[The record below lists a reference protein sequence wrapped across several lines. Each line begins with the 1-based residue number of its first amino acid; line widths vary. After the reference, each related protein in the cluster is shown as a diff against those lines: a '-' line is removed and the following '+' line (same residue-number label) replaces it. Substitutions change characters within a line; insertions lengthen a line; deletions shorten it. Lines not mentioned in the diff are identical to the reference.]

1 MKRKLISYICLV
13 AIFMET
19 IPVNALSNITS
30 EIVPIESS
38 EETKSEEESTEQK
51 DEKTEE
57 KEDKQKEESKSKL
70 EDNVFNMYILDKIE
84 NELGFSIGF
93 DEKEKKFKLSNQSE
107 KQLSK
112 TNLDSIIYK
121 INIYDKENK
130 EKLNIE
136 LLGKDTGNSEKL
148 NILKDTK
155 YETGDTIKIAS
166 FDPKKGIKILGEIKG
181 DINKEKQTDKE
192 NEKVEDYSD
201 GVDNLDYIDNVRFK
215 ITETNLETVYN
226 NAPVFEGL
234 TDLLDVEDPSVDV
247 LQGIKVTDDH
257 DGLIDNSKIVVSV
270 QEQTEFSAILQLT
283 VEDSWGRTTSTTRN
297 ISGKEKINTIN
308 SSGNDSATTHTVTN
322 SATTPTVT
330 NSIESNTITVDGVPY
345 SDNRT
350 QRFKIRFDATSKE
363 IKVTDDDGRVLSYNE
378 KGEYFKFV
386 LYDKNMEEKT
396 SVTLLGNDKS
406 DSDKLNAINNYI
418 FEDGDYIGIWHEE
431 SDTKLKID
439 GTVKKTRINENKEA
453 EVIQNEVANYSQGVP
468 KLQISERRFRIKT
481 TGLEEVKNAAPT
493 IDTLEPIVVNRGEDK
508 DLLEGVAEKVSDD
521 FDRFDAANIEKGYVS
536 ITHTPFDNTY
546 VGTQIIT
553 YTATDRWGNKGT
565 VDRTITV
572 NSGNPLDSTYIELM
586 KSESTN
592 ESLFK
597 LKIDSVKKQLIVDNL
612 NSLPDTQIDPSRSSS
627 IFKLKIYTR
636 GGVLQKTLNIKGT
649 DKLKTVLRRIN
660 GYTYSEDDRIELW
673 SINPKNIR
681 VFGDLV
687 ESNSTNATN
696 IHYESNEVD
705 GENYREDYTN
715 GIDDQDY
722 MKNVRFEIGKTNLKY
737 IYNEAPVFTI
747 SGDLIV
753 RRKGDVNY
761 MEGISAS
768 DDHDDDSSLNITH
781 TEIDTSTIGEKYI
794 EYKVVDSWG
803 RNTLK
808 KRKITV
814 YPYNNLEYNYIN
826 IKNNQTKEVIL
837 SIRFDEDNRKFKV
850 NKLDASKIPSGLS
863 NNSELLKIELIK
875 QNKNSILKS
884 SNKETITITI
894 TRQDLIN
901 NTLNEKFENI
911 QYNYGDYLVFNS
923 YDYANGILISAK
935 SDDTPDDSNNEQT
948 KSSDISDGSN
958 DLDETPSNPN
968 ELLNGFRD
976 VDQMENSR
984 FKIEQEGLQMIYNAP
999 PKIDGLENILY
1010 LYSGEKL
1017 DIRKAIEG
1025 ITVKDDL
1032 DDLDKKISTDNLIVK
1047 SEDGK
1052 DLSSID
1058 TTQIGDIILTYEI
1071 TDSWGRTTYGER
1083 IVSIISKSAS
1093 NDIEFYSED
1102 GSKRLFHLKYRPIEH
1117 GFDFISDEH
1126 NPPNEVIDHSQ
1137 NQLDQKSDT
1146 TNPSI
1151 DQEDSESGD
1160 LESNPDTEQ
1169 PPSSD
1174 VPESPTEP
1182 EKVFKLSVFNTN
1194 GEEVGTFE
1202 LSEDEISNPENL
1214 DRLKEI
1220 DIYDDYYFSVWSN
1233 NRSRI
1238 KITGY
1243 MEGNNTLGESGDENE
1258 NYSTGISS
1266 DDHMNNVRFKLRTRG
1281 LEAVYNKKPE
1291 IIISSKDILTQYA
1304 GDPIDYTQGVEVID
1318 DHDKTIPIENIK
1330 VSFGEKTEKGVAK
1343 EKTENDLIIG
1353 DNTIYLSVV
1362 DSWGREST
1370 ITRKLVITNGI
1381 DKNRISF
1388 KGTDGEVIGIGFDH
1402 ANNRLVISNEN
1413 KAFGEGNVSGYV
1425 RIAIKRDENTY
1436 AVRPVEFNVSEDFSN
1451 KSVSN
1456 KLQPLRDYQLNY
1468 GDKLEIYHGHPIR
1481 FLINGKVID
1490 AREDYEDGVDNPE
1503 NLINTTF
1510 EITKSGLKAI
1520 YTNPDTSNIT
1530 DNKVVFGPM
1539 APEKFPVKIQID
1551 FREKKFKVLE
1561 KTTTKFSSGDDDNVY
1576 RMVLIGSN
1584 GTIKRNSLFRGDTY
1598 ADTIDNREFWHDQGF
1613 DYNDCLYIWHKD
1625 PKRSIIKGNIIN
1637 KREDYEDGVDNPDN
1651 MNHVVFRLTQNG
1663 LESIYN
1669 EAPVING
1676 AESVD
1681 VYKGSEFNLVEG
1693 ITITDKF
1700 DTDRLSSISI
1710 NGQSVTTSNDGTVLN
1725 PNRILLDT
1733 STVGEKTVTYTAT
1746 DRWGKE
1752 TTINRKIIVRP
1763 YLYKNTFKIFSDVNE
1778 EEMISE
1784 SDSTENKKNLLFEIG
1799 FDTVT
1804 NKYRVFN
1811 RKSDRIS
1818 TDNSSEEKFY
1828 INILGSDKSL
1838 KAFISLT
1845 GNDRGTSPKLDKLN
1859 EVDYGIGDIIRIYRS
1874 DFDAIEF
1881 VGNIEN
1887 SEPNKPFEDNTERL
1901 DIMKNTGFIVRED
1914 GLTVKYNNS
1923 PTITD
1928 TNGELQDR
1936 IVSKN
1941 TVLNLLEGINFK
1953 DEEDGNISDKNFIN
1967 IRINGELLL
1976 FDSSNE
1982 QVEYEFNELG
1992 TYNIDYTVY
2001 DSWGRGTL
2009 KTVNITVEAKVRD
2022 NEINVYKTNNDLAFK
2037 IKFDTTNSKFIL
2049 TDESNFVNDISSK
2062 ANKTTD
2068 EVINESDESGDFKMI
2083 VRDIRGN
2090 VKYSVILNGDQ
2101 EHDVNELKK
2110 IHNKDFS
2117 KYDTISLYSNNAN
2130 GIKITGSVI
2139 NKDNN
2144 GNKDYSNGFVNIQ
2157 NYSLVR
2163 FKITDDGLKETIN
2176 KTLRVLGIDSKTIK
2190 RGSDIDLLEGVTVD
2204 TQDDYNE
2211 DYKIKVDD
2219 SNFNKLKENDYT
2231 VKYTITN
2238 SWGQSVE
2245 YNRTITVEPR
2255 NELEKNKLS
2264 LKNNNGEVILKIG
2277 FDSIENKLRVLE
2289 SRLNANIDSNNTSL
2303 AFAINAYN
2311 SEGNTIGNIELKGTE
2326 NIDQIIIDKLNNF
2339 EYVEGYRLSIW
2350 AKHPQT
2356 HLTLEGNIKA
2366 LNKETKKIIGS
2377 RTSILKDDIDK
2388 MENGRFEILNNGLAY
2403 IYNEAPIISGGDD
2416 IINYY
2421 KGSILT
2427 LPSGI
2432 KVDDDY
2438 DTISRNQIIIDDDNV
2453 NYDELGIY
2461 NITYIVE
2468 DNWGRVG
2475 KKPGR
2480 INIKS
2485 SMENNSIDVYP
2496 KRTRRTSQNE
2506 NGDNK
2511 AFSIK
2516 FVRDEE
2522 SNKNKLS
2529 IEKGSSVQ
2537 FNSSSIE
2544 STFMTIKIYSSSGE
2558 VVKEVT
2564 LLGRDTNAQLDGLND
2579 FEYERGGYIGIE
2591 GITEDTK
2598 SCVKIQGTVVNKKS
2612 DYTNGIQNID
2622 HIENVRFK
2630 LTDLGLESVY
2640 NEEPKIVI
2648 DESIELNLV
2657 KGDEI
2662 PYMRGVKLLDDHDK
2676 LTKDNVEVT
2685 WNPGYTGNTDDT
2697 YENIKGYAKVGRN
2710 ILQYKVT
2717 DSWGR
2722 SKIVNRTVNLTNGIL
2737 NNTIHFDGNS
2747 RPDAIKMNFTATE
2760 NNKVHMTLNTTDDTM
2775 WGMHRENYYTI
2786 KIYNPN
2792 GTQPRFNIGLDGMDR
2807 GNSNKL
2813 DGIRNIELEYGTIF
2827 EFTAGHPSKFKIK
2840 GSVRNAREEYFDGV
2854 QNPENLTSI
2863 KFKVTDSG
2871 LKSIYTDADN
2881 GNLNAN
2887 ENIISLVADE
2897 NIPIKFKVDPI
2908 TRKINVISYNSTSL
2922 QYGLGEQIETF
2933 RMTLTGSDGQT
2944 KANVTGYSR
2953 DKGDN
2958 SKFRDAFNDR
2968 SFEIGDTLTIWHK
2981 IPKKLLIKG
2990 EIQGKREDY
2999 SDGVDNSRN
3008 LEDAVFRLTATG
3020 LEAVYKEAPK
3030 ITGVKDARVLKNE
3043 DLNLEQL
3050 IDELRA
3056 RDNVDGDYDEK
3067 VIISENTQSKTYP
3080 TGTIIIDPTS
3090 VNTNKVGVYEV
3101 TYSVV
3106 NSNNRTARRSSTVVV
3121 YDRPTITETSLSR
3134 IELNSIDSN
3143 DEDAIISRLKQA
3155 VIARDG
3161 DDELFGKETKL
3172 EVVEHNVN
3180 PNLEN
3185 IYEVTY
3191 KATDLNGEETEEV
3204 INITVSRTIN
3214 VSVPTTIPFQVVTN
3228 LKKKEDDDGEDLDP
3242 FISGVMNVKNNNTS
3256 DVSVSIESFTR
3267 VESNTTKNRNYDR
3280 LEIVAPNSVSNW
3292 NTLSEDESMK
3302 KISLGIFNKEGLY
3315 VNSNLDVELTKD
3327 QPLWLLENMDEIKLG
3342 TLKRATNLSNPYVSK
3357 LSFTSKHGKNF
3368 KGGSSKG
3375 KFNLVFKFE

>member
-270 QEQTEFSAILQLT
+270 QEQTESSAILQLT

-308 SSGNDSATTHTVTN
+308 LSGNDSATTHTVTN

-350 QRFKIRFDATSKE
+350 QRFKIRFDAISKE

-431 SDTKLKID
+431 SNTKLKID
-439 GTVKKTRINENKEA
+439 GTVKKTQINGNKEA
-453 EVIQNEVANYSQGVP
+453 VVIPGEVEDYSQGVP
-468 KLQISERRFRIKT
+468 QAQISERRFRIKT

-493 IDTLEPIVVNRGEDK
+493 IGTLDPIVVNRGEDK
-508 DLLEGVAEKVSDD
+508 NLLEGVDKKVSDD
-521 FDRFDAANIEKGYVS
+521 FDIFDADNIEKGYVS

-546 VGTQIIT
+546 VGNQIIT

-572 NSGNPLDSTYIELM
+572 NSENPLDSTYIELM
-586 KSESTN
+586 KSEVTD

-612 NSLPDTQIDPSRSSS
+612 NSLPDTQIDPSRPSS
-627 IFKLKIYTR
+627 IFKLKIYTS

-660 GYTYSEDDRIELW
+660 GYTYSDNDRIELW

-687 ESNSTNATN
+687 ESNSTNTSTD
-696 IHYESNEVD
+696 IPYVSNEVD
-705 GENYREDYTN
+705 GENYRENYTD
-715 GIDDQDY
+715 GIDNQDY

-737 IYNEAPVFTI
+737 IYNKAPVFTI
-747 SGDLIV
+747 SKDLRV

-761 MEGISAS
+761 MDGISAS

-803 RNTLK
+803 RNTLI

-875 QNKNSILKS
+875 QNKKSILKS
-884 SNKETITITI
+884 SNKETITI

-935 SDDTPDDSNNEQT
+935 SDDTSNESNNEQT

-968 ELLNGFRD
+968 ELLNGFKD

-984 FKIEQEGLQMIYNAP
+984 FKIEQEGLQMIYNAA

-1010 LYSGEKL
+1010 LYSGETL
-1017 DIRKAIEG
+1017 DFQKAIEG
-1025 ITVKDDL
+1025 IHVEDA
-1032 DDLDKKISTDNLIVK
+1032 LDKNISTDNLIVK
-1047 SEDGK
+1047 SEDGNK
-1052 DLSSID
+1052 LSSID

-1093 NDIEFYSED
+1093 NDIEFYSEN
-1102 GSKRLFHLKYRPIEH
+1102 GRERLFYLKYRPIEH
-1117 GFDFISDEH
+1117 GFDFIRDEH

-1146 TNPSI
+1146 TKQSI

-1174 VPESPTEP
+1174 ATESTTEP

-1194 GEEVGTFE
+1194 GEEVGTFG
-1202 LSEDEISNPENL
+1202 LSEEEISNPENL

-1238 KITGY
+1238 KIKGY
-1243 MEGNNTLGESGDENE
+1243 MEGNNTLGESENE
-1258 NYSTGISS
+1258 SEDYSTGISS
-1266 DDHMNNVRFKLRTRG
+1266 DDHMNHVRFKLRTRG

-1318 DHDKTIPIENIK
+1318 DHDKTIPIENIN

-1388 KGTDGEVIGIGFDH
+1388 KGVDGEVIGIGFDH
-1402 ANNRLVISNEN
+1402 ANNRLVISKEN
-1413 KAFGEGNVSGYV
+1413 KAFGVGDVYGYV
-1425 RIAIKRDENTY
+1425 CIAIKRADNSY
-1436 AVRPVEFNVSEDFSN
+1436 AVNPIRFNVNENFSN
-1451 KSVSN
+1451 ESVSN
-1456 KLQPLRDYQLNY
+1456 QLNPLRDYQLNY

-1481 FLINGKVID
+1481 LLINGKVID

-1530 DNKVVFGPM
+1530 ENKVVFGPM

-1551 FREKKFKVLE
+1551 FREKKFKVLD
-1561 KTTTKFSSGDDDNVY
+1561 KTTTKFLNGDNDNVY

-1584 GTIKRNSLFRGDTY
+1584 GTIKRDSSFRGDIY
-1598 ADTIDNREFWHDQGF
+1598 ANTISNSDFWHDQTF

-1676 AESVD
+1676 AKSVD
-1681 VYKGSEFNLVEG
+1681 VYKGSTFNLAQG

-1700 DTDRLSSISI
+1700 DTDRLRSISI
-1710 NGQSVTTSNDGTVLN
+1710 NGQSVTTSNNGTVLN
-1725 PNRILLDT
+1725 PSSILLDT

-1763 YLYKNTFKIFSDVNE
+1763 YLYQNTFKIFSDVNE

-1828 INILGSDKSL
+1828 INILGPDKNL
-1838 KAFISLT
+1838 KESISLT

-1859 EVDYGIGDIIRIYRS
+1859 EVNYEIGDIIRIYRS

-1901 DIMKNTGFIVRED
+1901 DIMKNTGFIVSED

-1923 PTITD
+1923 PTITG
-1928 TNGELQDR
+1928 TNGALQDR

-1941 TVLNLLEGINFK
+1941 TVLNLLEGINFN
-1953 DEEDGNISDKNFIN
+1953 DEEDGNISDKKFIN
-1967 IRINGELLL
+1967 ISINGEVLL
-1976 FDSSNE
+1976 FDSLNE
-1982 QVEYEFNELG
+1982 PVEYKFNELG
-1992 TYNIDYTVY
+1992 TYKIDYTVY

-2009 KTVNITVEAKVRD
+2009 KTVNIKVEAKVRD

-2083 VRDIRGN
+2083 VRDIRGD

-2144 GNKDYSNGFVNIQ
+2144 GNKDYSNGFVNIE

-2176 KTLRVLGIDSKTIK
+2176 KDLRVLGIDPKTIK

-2211 DYKIKVDD
+2211 DYKIKVDY

-2245 YNRTITVEPR
+2245 HNRTITVEPR

-2377 RTSILKDDIDK
+2377 RTSILNDDIDK

-2403 IYNEAPIISGGDD
+2403 IYNKAPRISGGDD

-2427 LPSGI
+2427 LPSNI

-2461 NITYIVE
+2461 DITYVVE

-2475 KKPGR
+2475 KKSGR

-2516 FVRDEE
+2516 FVRDED
-2522 SNKNKLS
+2522 NDKNKLS

-2544 STFMTIKIYSSSGE
+2544 STFMTIKIYSSAGK
-2558 VVKEVT
+2558 VVKEVK
-2564 LLGRDTNAQLDGLND
+2564 LLGSDTNTRLDELND

-2722 SKIVNRTVNLTNGIL
+2722 SKIATRTVNLTNGIL
-2737 NNTIHFDGNS
+2737 NNTIHFAGDR

-2760 NNKVHMTLNTTDDTM
+2760 NNKVRMTLDTTDDTM
-2775 WGMHRENYYTI
+2775 WSMHRENYYTI

-2792 GTQPRFNIGLDGMDR
+2792 QTQPRFNIGLDGMDR
-2807 GNSNKL
+2807 GNTPKL
-2813 DGIRNIELEYGTIF
+2813 NGIRNIELEYGTIF

-3008 LEDAVFRLTATG
+3008 LEDAVFRLTETG

-3056 RDNVDGDYDEK
+3056 RDNVDGDYNEK
-3067 VIISENTQSKTYP
+3067 VIIGENTQSKTYP

-3256 DVSVSIESFTR
+3256 DVSVSIKSFTR

-3292 NTLSEDESMK
+3292 NTLSADESMK

>member
-1 MKRKLISYICLV
+1 MKRKLISYICLL

-38 EETKSEEESTEQK
+38 EETKSEEESTEEKEDKQK
-51 DEKTEE
+51 EETKSEEESTEQ

-70 EDNVFNMYILDKIE
+70 EDNVFNMYILDEIE

-201 GVDNLDYIDNVRFK
+201 GVDNLDYIENVRFK

-270 QEQTEFSAILQLT
+270 QEKTESSAILQLT

-308 SSGNDSATTHTVTN
+308 SSGNDSATT
-322 SATTPTVT
+322 PTGT
-330 NSIESNTITVDGVPY
+330 NSIAANTITVEGVPY

-363 IKVTDDDGRVLSYNE
+363 IKVIDDDGRVLSYNE

-418 FEDGDYIGIWHEE
+418 FEDGDYIGIWHKE

-468 KLQISERRFRIKT
+468 QAQISERRFRIKT
-481 TGLEEVKNAAPT
+481 TGLEEVKNAAPK
-493 IDTLEPIVVNRGEDK
+493 IGTLDPIEVNRGEDK
-508 DLLEGVAEKVSDD
+508 DLLDGVAGKVSDD
-521 FDRFDAANIEKGYVS
+521 FDIFDAANIEKGYVS

-565 VDRTITV
+565 ANRTITV
-572 NSGNPLDSTYIELM
+572 NSENPLDSTYIELM
-586 KSESTN
+586 KPEATD

-696 IHYESNEVD
+696 IPYESNEVD

-761 MEGISAS
+761 MDGISAS

-850 NKLDASKIPSGLS
+850 NKLDVSKIPSGLS

-875 QNKNSILKS
+875 QNKKSILKS
-884 SNKETITITI
+884 SNKKTITI

-935 SDDTPDDSNNEQT
+935 PDDTPDDSNNEQT

-968 ELLNGFRD
+968 ELLNGFKD

-984 FKIEQEGLQMIYNAP
+984 FKIEQEGLQMIYNAAP
-999 PKIDGLENILY
+999 EIDGLEDILY
-1010 LYSGEKL
+1010 LYSGERL
-1017 DIRKAIEG
+1017 DFQKAIEG
-1025 ITVKDDL
+1025 IHVEDA
-1032 DDLDKKISTDNLIVK
+1032 LDKNISTDNLIVK
-1047 SEDGK
+1047 SEGGN

-1258 NYSTGISS
+1258 DYSTGISS
-1266 DDHMNNVRFKLRTRG
+1266 DDHMNSVRFKLRTRG

-1318 DHDKTIPIENIK
+1318 DHDQTIPIENIK
-1330 VSFGEKTEKGVAK
+1330 VSFGKNTEKGVAK

-1362 DSWGREST
+1362 DSWGKKST

-1388 KGTDGEVIGIGFDH
+1388 KGENGEVIGIGFDH
-1402 ANNRLVISNEN
+1402 ANNKLVISNEN
-1413 KAFGEGNVSGYV
+1413 KAFGGGNVSRYV
-1425 RIAIKRDENTY
+1425 RIAIKSADDNY
-1436 AVRPVEFNVSEDFSN
+1436 AVGPVEFNVNENFSN
-1451 KSVSN
+1451 EDVSN
-1456 KLQPLRDYQLNY
+1456 RLQPLINYRLNY

-1551 FREKKFKVLE
+1551 FSERKFKVLE
-1561 KTTTKFSSGDDDNVY
+1561 KTETKFSSDDTDDVY

-1584 GTIKRNSLFRGDTY
+1584 GTIKRNSSFRGDTY
-1598 ADTIDNREFWHDQGF
+1598 ANTINDSKFWNNQMF

-1676 AESVD
+1676 AKSVD
-1681 VYKGSEFNLVEG
+1681 VYKGSEFNLAQG

-1725 PNRILLDT
+1725 PSSILLDT

-1763 YLYKNTFKIFSDVNE
+1763 DLYKNTFKIFSDVNE

-1828 INILGSDKSL
+1828 INILGPDKSL
-1838 KAFISLT
+1838 KEFISLT

-1859 EVDYGIGDIIRIYRS
+1859 EVDYEIGDIIRIYRS

-1887 SEPNKPFEDNTERL
+1887 SEPNKPFEDDIERL
-1901 DIMKNTGFIVRED
+1901 DIMKNTGFIVSED

-1941 TVLNLLEGINFK
+1941 TVLNLLEGINFN
-1953 DEEDGNISDKNFIN
+1953 DEEDGNISDKKFIN
-1967 IRINGELLL
+1967 ISINGEVLL
-1976 FDSSNE
+1976 FDSLNE
-1982 QVEYEFNELG
+1982 PVQYKFNELG
-1992 TYNIDYTVY
+1992 TYKIDYTVY

-2083 VRDIRGN
+2083 VRDIRGD

-2144 GNKDYSNGFVNIQ
+2144 GNKDYSNGFVNIE

-2211 DYKIKVDD
+2211 DYKIEVDD

-2245 YNRTITVEPR
+2245 HNRTITVEPR

-2277 FDSIENKLRVLE
+2277 FDSIGNKLRVLE

-2377 RTSILKDDIDK
+2377 RTSIFKDDIDK

-2427 LPSGI
+2427 LPSSI

-2461 NITYIVE
+2461 DITYVVE

-2475 KKPGR
+2475 KKSGR

-2516 FVRDEE
+2516 FVRDED
-2522 SNKNKLS
+2522 NDKNKLS

-2544 STFMTIKIYSSSGE
+2544 STFMTIKIYSSAGK
-2558 VVKEVT
+2558 VVKEVK
-2564 LLGRDTNAQLDGLND
+2564 LLGSDTNTRLDELND

-2648 DESIELNLV
+2648 DESIKLNLV

-2697 YENIKGYAKVGRN
+2697 YENIKGYAKVGEN

-2722 SKIVNRTVNLTNGIL
+2722 SKIATRTVNLTNGIL
-2737 NNTIHFDGNS
+2737 NNTIHFDGDNS
-2747 RPDAIKMNFTATE
+2747 PDAIKMNFTATE
-2760 NNKVHMTLNTTDDTM
+2760 NNKVRMTLDTTDDTM
-2775 WGMHRENYYTI
+2775 WSMNRENYYTI

-2792 GTQPRFNIGLDGMDR
+2792 QTQPRFNIGLNGIDN
-2807 GNSNKL
+2807 GNTPKL
-2813 DGIRNIELEYGTIF
+2813 NAIRNIELEYGTIF

-2871 LKSIYTDADN
+2871 LKSIYTDTDN

-2908 TRKINVISYNSTSL
+2908 TRKINVISSNSTTL

-2933 RMTLTGSDGQT
+2933 RMTLTGSDGVI

-2953 DKGDN
+2953 DQGDN
-2958 SKFRDAFNDR
+2958 NKFRNAFNNR

-2981 IPKKLLIKG
+2981 IPKRLLIKG

-2999 SDGVDNSRN
+2999 SDGVDNSKN

-3043 DLNLEQL
+3043 DLNIEQL

-3056 RDNVDGDYDEK
+3056 RDNIDGDYSEK
-3067 VIISENTQSKTYP
+3067 VIIGKNTQSKTYP
-3080 TGTIIIDPTS
+3080 TGTIIIDTTS

-3106 NSNNRTARRSSTVVV
+3106 NSNNRTARRSSTIVV

-3172 EVVEHNVN
+3172 EVVEHDVN

-3280 LEIVAPNSVSNW
+3280 LEIVDPNSVSNW

>member
-51 DEKTEE
+51 DENTEE

-201 GVDNLDYIDNVRFK
+201 GVDNLDYIENVRFK

-270 QEQTEFSAILQLT
+270 QEQTESSAILQLT

-308 SSGNDSATTHTVTN
+308 LSGNDSATTHTVTN

-350 QRFKIRFDATSKE
+350 QRFKIRFDAVSKE
-363 IKVTDDDGRVLSYNE
+363 IKVIDDDGRVLSYNE

-418 FEDGDYIGIWHEE
+418 FEDGDYIGIWHKE

-439 GTVKKTRINENKEA
+439 GTVKKTQINGNKEA
-453 EVIQNEVANYSQGVP
+453 VVIPGEVENYSQGVP
-468 KLQISERRFRIKT
+468 QAQISERRFRIKT

-493 IDTLEPIVVNRGEDK
+493 IGTLDPIVVNRGEDK
-508 DLLEGVAEKVSDD
+508 NLLEGVAKKVSDD
-521 FDRFDAANIEKGYVS
+521 FDTFDDGNIEKGYVS

-586 KSESTN
+586 KPEATD

-627 IFKLKIYTR
+627 IFKLKIYTS

-660 GYTYSEDDRIELW
+660 GYTYSENDRIELW

-687 ESNSTNATN
+687 ESNSTNTSTD
-696 IHYESNEVD
+696 IPYVSNEVD
-705 GENYREDYTN
+705 GENYRENYTD

-737 IYNEAPVFTI
+737 IYNKAPVFTI
-747 SGDLIV
+747 SKDLRV
-753 RRKGDVNY
+753 RRKGKVNY
-761 MEGISAS
+761 MDGISAS
-768 DDHDDDSSLNITH
+768 DDHDSSLNITY

-826 IKNNQTKEVIL
+826 IKNNQTNEVIL

-850 NKLDASKIPSGLS
+850 NKLDVSKIPSGLS

-875 QNKNSILKS
+875 QNKKSILKS
-884 SNKETITITI
+884 SNKETITI

-901 NTLNEKFENI
+901 NTLNEKFEDI

-999 PKIDGLENILY
+999 PKIDGLGDILY
-1010 LYSGEKL
+1010 LYSGETL
-1017 DIRKAIEG
+1017 DFQKAIEG
-1025 ITVKDDL
+1025 INVKDDL
-1032 DDLDKKISTDNLIVK
+1032 DDLDKKISKNELIVK
-1047 SEDGK
+1047 SEGGN

-1102 GSKRLFHLKYRPIEH
+1102 GRKRLFYLKYRPIEH
-1117 GFDFISDEH
+1117 GFDFIRDEH

-1146 TNPSI
+1146 TKPSI

-1202 LSEDEISNPENL
+1202 LSEEEISNHENL

-1233 NRSRI
+1233 DRSRI

-1258 NYSTGISS
+1258 DYSTGISS
-1266 DDHMNNVRFKLRTRG
+1266 DDHMNHVRFKLRTRG

-1318 DHDKTIPIENIK
+1318 DHDQTIPIENIK

-1388 KGTDGEVIGIGFDH
+1388 KGVDGEVIGIGFDH

-1413 KAFGEGNVSGYV
+1413 KAFGEGDVSGYV
-1425 RIAIKRDENTY
+1425 RIAIKSADDTY
-1436 AVRPVEFNVSEDFSN
+1436 TVGPVEFNVNEDFSDE
-1451 KSVSN
+1451 SVSN
-1456 KLQPLRDYQLNY
+1456 KLQQLRNYQLNY

-1520 YTNPDTSNIT
+1520 YNNPDTSNIT

-1551 FREKKFKVLE
+1551 FREKKFKVLD
-1561 KTTTKFSSGDDDNVY
+1561 KTTTKFLNDDNDNVY

-1584 GTIKRNSLFRGDTY
+1584 GTIKRDSSFRGDIY
-1598 ADTIDNREFWHDQGF
+1598 ANTISNSDFWHDQTF

-1700 DTDRLSSISI
+1700 DTDRLRSISI

-1725 PNRILLDT
+1725 PSSILLDT

-2083 VRDIRGN
+2083 VRDIRGD

-2144 GNKDYSNGFVNIQ
+2144 GNKDYSNGFVNIG

-2176 KTLRVLGIDSKTIK
+2176 KDLRVLGIDPKTIK

-2211 DYKIKVDD
+2211 DYKIVVDD
-2219 SNFNKLKENDYT
+2219 SNFNKLKENEYT

-2303 AFAINAYN
+2303 AFSINAYN

-2377 RTSILKDDIDK
+2377 RTSIFKDDIDK

-2403 IYNEAPIISGGDD
+2403 IYNEAPRISGGDD

-2427 LPSGI
+2427 LPSNI

-2438 DTISRNQIIIDDDNV
+2438 DIISRNQIIIDDDNV

-2461 NITYIVE
+2461 DITYVVE
-2468 DNWGRVG
+2468 DTWGRVG
-2475 KKPGR
+2475 KKQGK

-2485 SMENNSIDVYP
+2485 SMENNTIDVYP
-2496 KRTRRTSQNE
+2496 KITSRTSQNE

-2558 VVKEVT
+2558 VVKEVK

-2648 DESIELNLV
+2648 DESIELDFV

-2685 WNPGYTGNTDDT
+2685 WNPNYTGNTDDT

-2722 SKIVNRTVNLTNGIL
+2722 SKIATRTVNLTNGIL
-2737 NNTIHFDGNS
+2737 NNTIHFDGDS
-2747 RPDAIKMNFTATE
+2747 SPDAIKMNFRATE
-2760 NNKVHMTLNTTDDTM
+2760 NNKVLMTLETTDDTM
-2775 WGMHRENYYTI
+2775 WSMDRENYYTI

-2792 GTQPRFNIGLDGMDR
+2792 QTQPQPRFNIGLNGTDN
-2807 GNSNKL
+2807 GNTHKL
-2813 DGIRNIELEYGTIF
+2813 DAIRNIELEYGTIF
-2827 EFTAGHPSKFKIK
+2827 EFTAGHPIKFKIK

-2908 TRKINVISYNSTSL
+2908 TKRINVISSNSTSL
-2922 QYGLGEQIETF
+2922 QYGLGENIETF

-2953 DKGDN
+2953 DQGDN
-2958 SKFRDAFNDR
+2958 NKFRNEFNNR

-2981 IPKKLLIKG
+2981 IPKRLLIKG

-2999 SDGVDNSRN
+2999 SDGVDNSKN

-3030 ITGVKDARVLKNE
+3030 ITGVKDARVLKNG

-3056 RDNVDGDYDEK
+3056 RDNIDGDYSEK
-3067 VIISENTQSKTYP
+3067 VIIGENTQSKTYP
-3080 TGTIIIDPTS
+3080 TGTIIIDTTS

-3106 NSNNRTARRSSTVVV
+3106 NSNNRTARRSSTIVV

-3172 EVVEHNVN
+3172 EVVEHDVN

-3204 INITVSRTIN
+3204 INIIVSRTIN

>member
-565 VDRTITV
+565 ANRTITV
-572 NSGNPLDSTYIELM
+572 NSENPLDSTYIELM

-984 FKIEQEGLQMIYNAP
+984 FKIEQAGLQMIYNAP

-1032 DDLDKKISTDNLIVK
+1032 DKKISTDNLIVK
-1047 SEDGK
+1047 SEDGNA
-1052 DLSSID
+1052 LSSID

-1258 NYSTGISS
+1258 DYSTGISS
-1266 DDHMNNVRFKLRTRG
+1266 DDHMNSVRFKLRTRG

-1318 DHDKTIPIENIK
+1318 DHDQTIPIENIK

>member
-1318 DHDKTIPIENIK
+1318 DHDQTIPIENIK

>member
-565 VDRTITV
+565 ANRTITV
-572 NSGNPLDSTYIELM
+572 NSENPLDSTYIELM

-984 FKIEQEGLQMIYNAP
+984 FKIEQAGLQMIYNAP

-1047 SEDGK
+1047 SEDGNA
-1052 DLSSID
+1052 LSSID

-1258 NYSTGISS
+1258 DYSTGISS
-1266 DDHMNNVRFKLRTRG
+1266 DDHMNSVRFKLRTRG

-1318 DHDKTIPIENIK
+1318 DHDQTIPIENIK

>member
-565 VDRTITV
+565 ANRTITV
-572 NSGNPLDSTYIELM
+572 NSENPLDSTYIELM

-660 GYTYSEDDRIELW
+660 GYTYSENDRIELW
-673 SINPKNIR
+673 SIDPKNIR
-681 VFGDLV
+681 VFGNLV
-687 ESNSTNATN
+687 ESNSTNTSTD
-696 IHYESNEVD
+696 IPYVSNEVD

-737 IYNEAPVFTI
+737 IYNKAPVFTI
-747 SGDLIV
+747 SKDLRV
-753 RRKGDVNY
+753 RRKGKVDY
-761 MEGISAS
+761 MDGISAS
-768 DDHDDDSSLNITH
+768 DDHDSSLNITY

-850 NKLDASKIPSGLS
+850 NKLDVSKIPSGLS

-984 FKIEQEGLQMIYNAP
+984 FKIEQAGLQMIYNAP

-1047 SEDGK
+1047 SEDGNA
-1052 DLSSID
+1052 LSSID

-1146 TNPSI
+1146 TKPSI

-1258 NYSTGISS
+1258 DYSTGISS
-1266 DDHMNNVRFKLRTRG
+1266 DDHMNSVRFKLRTRG

-1330 VSFGEKTEKGVAK
+1330 VSFGEKTENGVAK

-2083 VRDIRGN
+2083 VRDIRGD

-2245 YNRTITVEPR
+2245 HNRTITVEPR

>member
-51 DEKTEE
+51 EEKTEE
-57 KEDKQKEESKSKL
+57 ESTEQKEESKSKL

-201 GVDNLDYIDNVRFK
+201 GVDNLDYIENVRFK

-270 QEQTEFSAILQLT
+270 QEKTESSAILQLT

-308 SSGNDSATTHTVTN
+308 SSGNDSATT
-322 SATTPTVT
+322 PTGT
-330 NSIESNTITVDGVPY
+330 NSIASNTITVEGVPY

-363 IKVTDDDGRVLSYNE
+363 IKVIDDDGRVLSYNE

-418 FEDGDYIGIWHEE
+418 FEDGDYIGIWHKE

-468 KLQISERRFRIKT
+468 QAQISERRFRIKT
-481 TGLEEVKNAAPT
+481 TGLEEVKNAAPK
-493 IDTLEPIVVNRGEDK
+493 IGTLDPIEVNRGEDK
-508 DLLEGVAEKVSDD
+508 DLLDGVAGKVSDD
-521 FDRFDAANIEKGYVS
+521 FDIFDAANIEKGYVS

-565 VDRTITV
+565 ANRTITV
-572 NSGNPLDSTYIELM
+572 NSENPLDSTYIELM
-586 KSESTN
+586 KPEATD

-696 IHYESNEVD
+696 IPYESNEVD

-761 MEGISAS
+761 MDGISAS

-850 NKLDASKIPSGLS
+850 NKLDVSKIPSGLS

-875 QNKNSILKS
+875 QNKKSILKS
-884 SNKETITITI
+884 SNKKTITI

-935 SDDTPDDSNNEQT
+935 PDDTPDDSNNEQT

-968 ELLNGFRD
+968 ELLNGFKD

-984 FKIEQEGLQMIYNAP
+984 FKIEQEGLQMIYNAAP
-999 PKIDGLENILY
+999 EIDGLEDILY
-1010 LYSGEKL
+1010 LYSGERL
-1017 DIRKAIEG
+1017 DFQKAIEG
-1025 ITVKDDL
+1025 IHVEDA
-1032 DDLDKKISTDNLIVK
+1032 LDKNISTDNLIVK
-1047 SEDGK
+1047 SEGGN

-1258 NYSTGISS
+1258 DYSTGISS
-1266 DDHMNNVRFKLRTRG
+1266 DDHMNSVRFKLRTRG

-1318 DHDKTIPIENIK
+1318 DHDQTIPIENIK
-1330 VSFGEKTEKGVAK
+1330 VSFGKNTEKGVAK

-1362 DSWGREST
+1362 DSWGKKST

-1388 KGTDGEVIGIGFDH
+1388 KGENGEVIGIGFDH
-1402 ANNRLVISNEN
+1402 ANNKLVISNEN
-1413 KAFGEGNVSGYV
+1413 KAFGGGNVSRYV
-1425 RIAIKRDENTY
+1425 RIAIKSADDNY
-1436 AVRPVEFNVSEDFSN
+1436 AVGPVEFNVNENFSN
-1451 KSVSN
+1451 EDVSN
-1456 KLQPLRDYQLNY
+1456 RLQPLINYRLNY

-1551 FREKKFKVLE
+1551 FSERKFKVLE
-1561 KTTTKFSSGDDDNVY
+1561 KTETKFSSDDTDDVY

-1584 GTIKRNSLFRGDTY
+1584 GTIKRNSSFRGDTY
-1598 ADTIDNREFWHDQGF
+1598 ANTINDSKFWNNQMF

-1676 AESVD
+1676 AKSVD
-1681 VYKGSEFNLVEG
+1681 VYKGSEFNLAQG

-1725 PNRILLDT
+1725 PSSILLDT

-1828 INILGSDKSL
+1828 INILGPDKSL
-1838 KAFISLT
+1838 KEFISLT

-1859 EVDYGIGDIIRIYRS
+1859 EVNYEIGDIIRIYRS

-1941 TVLNLLEGINFK
+1941 TVLNLLEGINFN
-1953 DEEDGNISDKNFIN
+1953 DEEDGNISDKKFIN
-1967 IRINGELLL
+1967 ISINGEVLL
-1976 FDSSNE
+1976 FDSLNKP
-1982 QVEYEFNELG
+1982 VEYKFNELG
-1992 TYNIDYTVY
+1992 TYKIDYTVY

-2009 KTVNITVEAKVRD
+2009 KTVNIKVEAKVRD

-2130 GIKITGSVI
+2130 GIKITGSVV

-2144 GNKDYSNGFVNIQ
+2144 GNKDYSNGFVNIE

-2176 KTLRVLGIDSKTIK
+2176 KDLRVLGIDPKTIK

-2211 DYKIKVDD
+2211 DYKIVVDD
-2219 SNFNKLKENDYT
+2219 SNFNKSKENEYT

-2245 YNRTITVEPR
+2245 HNRTITVEPR

-2303 AFAINAYN
+2303 AFSINAYN

-2427 LPSGI
+2427 LPSSI

-2438 DTISRNQIIIDDDNV
+2438 DTISRNQVIIDDDNV

-2461 NITYIVE
+2461 DITYIVE

-2475 KKPGR
+2475 KKSGR

-2516 FVRDEE
+2516 FVRDED
-2522 SNKNKLS
+2522 NDKNKLS

-2544 STFMTIKIYSSSGE
+2544 STFMTIKIYSSAGK
-2558 VVKEVT
+2558 VVKEVK
-2564 LLGRDTNAQLDGLND
+2564 LLGSDTNTRLDELND

-2622 HIENVRFK
+2622 HIKNVRFK

-2648 DESIELNLV
+2648 DESIKLNFV

-2697 YENIKGYAKVGRN
+2697 YENIKGYAKVGEN

-2722 SKIVNRTVNLTNGIL
+2722 SKIATRTVNLTNGIL
-2737 NNTIHFDGNS
+2737 NNTIHFDGDS
-2747 RPDAIKMNFTATE
+2747 SPDAIKMNFTATE
-2760 NNKVHMTLNTTDDTM
+2760 NNKVRMTLDTTDDTM
-2775 WGMHRENYYTI
+2775 WSMDRENYYTI

-2792 GTQPRFNIGLDGMDR
+2792 QTQPRFNIGLNGMDR
-2807 GNSNKL
+2807 GSSNKL

-2827 EFTAGHPSKFKIK
+2827 EFTAGHPIKFKIK

-2922 QYGLGEQIETF
+2922 QYGLGENIETF
-2933 RMTLTGSDGQT
+2933 RMTLTGSDGAI
-2944 KANVTGYSR
+2944 KADVTGYSR
-2953 DKGDN
+2953 DQGDN
-2958 SKFRDAFNDR
+2958 NKFREKFNNR

-2981 IPKKLLIKG
+2981 IPKRLLIKG

-2999 SDGVDNSRN
+2999 SDGVDNSKN

-3043 DLNLEQL
+3043 DLNIEQL

-3056 RDNVDGDYDEK
+3056 RDNIDGDYSEK

-3080 TGTIIIDPTS
+3080 TGTIIIDTTS

-3106 NSNNRTARRSSTVVV
+3106 NSNNRTARRSSTIVV

-3155 VIARDG
+3155 VIAKDG

-3172 EVVEHNVN
+3172 EVVEHDVN

-3292 NTLSEDESMK
+3292 NTLSADESMK

>member
-363 IKVTDDDGRVLSYNE
+363 IKVIDDDGRVLSYNE

-468 KLQISERRFRIKT
+468 QAQISERRFRIKT

-493 IDTLEPIVVNRGEDK
+493 IDTLEPIEVNRGEDK
-508 DLLEGVAEKVSDD
+508 DLLDGVAGKVSDD
-521 FDRFDAANIEKGYVS
+521 FDIFDAANIEKGYVS

-565 VDRTITV
+565 ANRTITV
-572 NSGNPLDSTYIELM
+572 NSENPLDSTYIELM

-660 GYTYSEDDRIELW
+660 GYTYSENDRIELW

-687 ESNSTNATN
+687 ESNSTNTSTD
-696 IHYESNEVD
+696 IPYVSNEVD
-705 GENYREDYTN
+705 GENYRENYTD

-737 IYNEAPVFTI
+737 IYNKAPVFTI
-747 SGDLIV
+747 SKDLRV
-753 RRKGDVNY
+753 RRKGTVNY
-761 MEGISAS
+761 MDGISAS
-768 DDHDDDSSLNITH
+768 DDHDDDSSLNITY

-850 NKLDASKIPSGLS
+850 NKLDVSKIPSGLS

-875 QNKNSILKS
+875 QNKKSILKS
-884 SNKETITITI
+884 SNKETITI

-968 ELLNGFRD
+968 ELLNGFKD

-999 PKIDGLENILY
+999 PEIDGLEDILY
-1010 LYSGEKL
+1010 LYSGETL
-1017 DIRKAIEG
+1017 DFQKAIEG
-1025 ITVKDDL
+1025 INVK
-1032 DDLDKKISTDNLIVK
+1032 DDLDKKISKNELIVK
-1047 SEDGK
+1047 SEDGNA
-1052 DLSSID
+1052 LSSID

-1102 GSKRLFHLKYRPIEH
+1102 GRKRLFYLKYRPIEH

-1146 TNPSI
+1146 TKPSI

-1202 LSEDEISNPENL
+1202 LSEEEISNHENL

-1258 NYSTGISS
+1258 DYSTGISS
-1266 DDHMNNVRFKLRTRG
+1266 DDHMNSVRFKLRTRG

-1318 DHDKTIPIENIK
+1318 DHDETIPIENIK
-1330 VSFGEKTEKGVAK
+1330 VSFGKKDNDE

-1388 KGTDGEVIGIGFDH
+1388 KGVDGEVIGIGFDH
-1402 ANNRLVISNEN
+1402 ANNRLVISKEN
-1413 KAFGEGNVSGYV
+1413 KAFGEGDVSGYV
-1425 RIAIKRDENTY
+1425 RIAIKTDDNTY
-1436 AVRPVEFNVSEDFSN
+1436 AVGPVEFNVNENFSN
-1451 KSVSN
+1451 EDVSN
-1456 KLQPLRDYQLNY
+1456 KLQPLIDYQLNY

-1551 FREKKFKVLE
+1551 FSERKFKVLE
-1561 KTTTKFSSGDDDNVY
+1561 KTETKFSSDDTDDVY

-1584 GTIKRNSLFRGDTY
+1584 GTIKRNSSFRGDTY
-1598 ADTIDNREFWHDQGF
+1598 ANTINDSKFWNNQMF

-1763 YLYKNTFKIFSDVNE
+1763 DLYKNTFKIFSDVNE

-1828 INILGSDKSL
+1828 INILGPDKSL
-1838 KAFISLT
+1838 KEFISLT

-1859 EVDYGIGDIIRIYRS
+1859 EVNYEIGDIIRIYRS

-1901 DIMKNTGFIVRED
+1901 DIMKNTGFIVSEH

-1928 TNGELQDR
+1928 TNSELQDR

-1941 TVLNLLEGINFK
+1941 TVLNLLEGINFN
-1953 DEEDGNISDKNFIN
+1953 DEEDGNISDKKFIN
-1967 IRINGELLL
+1967 ISINGEVLL
-1976 FDSSNE
+1976 FDSLNE
-1982 QVEYEFNELG
+1982 PVQYKFNELG
-1992 TYNIDYTVY
+1992 TYKIDYTVY

-2009 KTVNITVEAKVRD
+2009 KTVNITVESKVRD

-2037 IKFDTTNSKFIL
+2037 IKLDTTNNKFIL

-2083 VRDIRGN
+2083 VRDIRGD

-2144 GNKDYSNGFVNIQ
+2144 GNKDYSNGFVNIE

-2211 DYKIKVDD
+2211 DYKIKVDY

-2245 YNRTITVEPR
+2245 HNRTITVEPR

-2377 RTSILKDDIDK
+2377 RTSIFKDDIDK

-2403 IYNEAPIISGGDD
+2403 IYNAAPIISGGDD

-2427 LPSGI
+2427 LPSSI

-2461 NITYIVE
+2461 DITYVVE

-2475 KKPGR
+2475 KKSGR

-2496 KRTRRTSQNE
+2496 KRTRRTLQNE

-2516 FVRDEE
+2516 FVRDE
-2522 SNKNKLS
+2522 NNDKNKLS

-2564 LLGRDTNAQLDGLND
+2564 LLGSDTNTRLDELND

-2685 WNPGYTGNTDDT
+2685 WNPDDTGNPDDT
-2697 YENIKGYAKVGRN
+2697 YENIKGYAKVGEN

-2722 SKIVNRTVNLTNGIL
+2722 SKIATRTVNLTNGIL

-2747 RPDAIKMNFTATE
+2747 SPDAIKMNFTATE

-2775 WGMHRENYYTI
+2775 WSMHRENYYTI

-2792 GTQPRFNIGLDGMDR
+2792 QTQPRFNIGLDGMDR

-2813 DGIRNIELEYGTIF
+2813 NDIRDIELKYGTIF

-2999 SDGVDNSRN
+2999 SDGVDNSKN

-3056 RDNVDGDYDEK
+3056 RDNVDGDYSEK
-3067 VIISENTQSKTYP
+3067 VIIGKNTQSKTYP
-3080 TGTIIIDPTS
+3080 TGTIIIDTTS

-3106 NSNNRTARRSSTVVV
+3106 NSNNRTARRSSTIVV

-3155 VIARDG
+3155 VIAKDG

-3280 LEIVAPNSVSNW
+3280 LEIVDPNSVSNW